1 MGKAKKKLNLREHM
15 ILLNR
20 LQENGEN
27 NWPHVGRNTGWPVYD
42 DLVGSTKDRLYLF
55 AGGAGSGK
63 SSFVT
68 QIFFNLLTHNEDM
81 VGLFFS
87 MDLSYLDLVARLYA
101 VSSKLTL
108 EQVRDPSS
116 ISDEDDLK
124 CREEGLKVME
134 SIQDRVIL
142 VDQSHGIHSFN
153 DVIKQME
160 NLRADNPDK
169 PMVVAI
175 DPINNL
181 RTSEPGGRIEKID
194 YMVSELKSTAR
205 LLSTAVLLSSP
216 LVSGS
221 RKERPHISDL
231 EAQPSLVYD
240 TDLVALLYS
249 DVLTNGETP
258 FLEWEFG
265 TEDLMVPI
273 VEMNVVKN
281 KNASFMGRLF
291 YRFFQSG
298 TRYKECGMDENS
310 YYNEMI
316 GNLDY
321 FTDPKAKKADLKKR
335 VYQAPKR
342 EYEGIF

>member
-1 MGKAKKKLNLREHM
+1 
-15 ILLNR
+15 
-20 LQENGEN
+20 
-27 NWPHVGRNTGWPVYD
+27 
-42 DLVGSTKDRLYLF
+42 
-55 AGGAGSGK
+55 
-63 SSFVT
+63 
-68 QIFFNLLTHNEDM
+68 M

-175 DPINNL
+175 DPISNL

-194 YMVSELKSTAR
+194 YMVSELKSKAR
-205 LLSTAVLLSSP
+205 LLSNAVLLSSP
-216 LVSGS
+216 LDFWI
-221 RKERPHISDL
+221 RKRAPT
-231 EAQPSLVYD
+231 Y
-240 TDLVALLYS
+240 
-249 DVLTNGETP
+249 
-258 FLEWEFG
+258 FG
-265 TEDLMVPI
+265 LRGAT
-273 VEMNVVKN
+273 
-281 KNASFMGRLF
+281 
-291 YRFFQSG
+291 
-298 TRYKECGMDENS
+298 
-310 YYNEMI
+310 
-316 GNLDY
+316 
-321 FTDPKAKKADLKKR
+321 
-335 VYQAPKR
+335 
-342 EYEGIF
+342 